1 VSKAN
6 NPLYGGIDLKK
17 LPLETL
23 YGTMR
28 LLRQLHPG
36 GLKEQTGGDEPS
48 RLPPV
53 RFHLLLRDPGPDLP
67 LWQTRTWREVQRRSK
82 LPDTDCE
89 KGENP

>member
-36 GLKEQTGGDEPS
+36 GLKNDIALEDPS
-48 RLPPV
+48 L
-53 RFHLLLRDPGPDLP
+53 DLP
-67 LWQTRTWREVQRRSK
+67 LWQTKTWREVQRRNK
-82 LPDTDCE
+82 LPDCE